1 MILKDYIPIESS
13 DTVVLSQAQQLD
25 AILVSV
31 NGDFANIVNYPP
43 SEYKGIIAIQLKN
56 HPEIIPELMQRLI
69 EYLSS
74 HNSMSDYKGKLLL
87 VEVSRI
93 RVKS

>member
-1 MILKDYIPIESS
+1 MSLRFFADHCIPTSIINFLRNAGYEVLILKDYIPIESP

-43 SEYKGIIAIQLKN
+43 YSIGL
-56 HPEIIPELMQRLI
+56 
-69 EYLSS
+69 
-74 HNSMSDYKGKLLL
+74 
-87 VEVSRI
+87 
-93 RVKS
+93 